1 MIRSQA
7 QDSHSQI
14 DWIQESGLKVMSNKM
29 RGLLNTTSMDGS
41 RTDQNWGEESSEKEK
56 ELRVEDPA
64 RSTQRKHL

>member
-1 MIRSQA
+1 MMRSQA

-29 RGLLNTTSMDGS
+29 KGLLNATSMDGS

-56 ELRVEDPA
+56 ELLVEDPS